1 MFPALLSGNN
11 LSMKK
16 LLLALL
22 LTTSLFSFSQQKESA
37 GTGLL
42 KKAGGALSKAKGGG
56 SLSNEEIVA
65 GLKEALSVGAQNS
78 STKLSAVDGFFANA
92 AIKVLMPAEA
102 KKVETTLRNAG
113 MGSMVDDAILS
124 MNRAAEDASKSAA
137 PIFVDAIKQ
146 MGFQDALGILR
157 GTDTAATSYLKG
169 KTLTALTTAFK
180 PVIDEALQKTGATR
194 HWKTVF
200 ETYNKLPTT
209 FKKINTDLS
218 GYVTDKALSGLFLQV
233 ALEEQKIRKDP
244 AARVNDVLRKVF
256 GS

>member
-1 MFPALLSGNN
+1 MET
-11 LSMKK
+11 K
-16 LLLALL
+16 
-22 LTTSLFSFSQQKESA
+22 SLYEKTHITVIAYRFFFSYSQQKEST
-37 GTGLL
+37 GTSLL
-42 KKAGGALSKAKGGG
+42 KKAGSALGKSKGGA
-56 SLSNEEIVA
+56 SLSNDEIIA

-78 STKLSAVDGFFANA
+78 SGKLSALDGFFANA

-113 MGSMVDDAILS
+113 MGQMVDDAILS
-124 MNRAAEDASKSAA
+124 MNRAAEEASKSAA
-137 PIFVDAIKQ
+137 PIFIDAIKQ

-169 KTLTALTTAFK
+169 KTIPALTSAFK
-180 PVIDEALQKTGATR
+180 PVIDEALQKTGATK

-218 GYVTDKALSGLFLQV
+218 GYVTDKALSGLFYQV
-233 ALEEQKIRKDP
+233 AIEEQQIRKNP
-244 AARVNDVLRKVF
+244 AARVNDVLKKVF

>member
-1 MFPALLSGNN
+1 
-11 LSMKK
+11 MKK
-16 LLLALL
+16 LILL
-22 LTTSLFSFSQQKESA
+22 LFLATSLVTYSQQKESA

-42 KKAGGALSKAKGGG
+42 KKAGSAFGENKGGGG
-56 SLSNEEIVA
+56 SLSNDEIIA

-78 STKLSAVDGFFANA
+78 SGKLSALDGFFANA

-113 MGSMVDDAILS
+113 MGQMVDDAILS
-124 MNRAAEDASKSAA
+124 MNRAAEEASKSAA
-137 PIFVDAIKQ
+137 PIFIDAIKQ
-146 MGFQDALGILR
+146 MGFQDALSILR

-169 KTLTALTTAFK
+169 KTLPSLTSAFR
-180 PVIDEALQKTGATR
+180 PVIDEALQKTGATK

-209 FKKINTDLS
+209 FKKINTDIS
-218 GYVTDKALSGLFLQV
+218 GYVTDKALTGLFYQV
-233 ALEEQKIRKDP
+233 AIEEQQIRKNP
-244 AARVNDVLRKVF
+244 AARVNDVLKKVF

>member
-1 MFPALLSGNN
+1 
-11 LSMKK
+11 MKK
-16 LLLALL
+16 LVLL
-22 LTTSLFSFSQQKESA
+22 LLIATSIASHAQQKESA
-37 GTGLL
+37 STGLL
-42 KKAGGALSKAKGGG
+42 KKAGSVLGKTKGGG
-56 SLSNEEIVA
+56 SSLSNDEIIA

-78 STKLSAVDGFFANA
+78 SSKLSSLDGFFANA

-113 MGSMVDDAILS
+113 MGQMVDDAILS
-124 MNRAAEDASKSAA
+124 MNRAAEEASKSAA
-137 PIFVDAIKQ
+137 PIFIDAIKQ
-146 MGFQDALGILR
+146 MGIQDALSILR

-169 KTLTALTTAFK
+169 RTLPALTTAFR
-180 PVIDEALQKTGATR
+180 PVIDEALQKTGATK

-218 GYVTDKALSGLFLQV
+218 GYVTDKALTGLFYQV
-233 ALEEQKIRKDP
+233 AIEEQQIRKNP
-244 AARVNDVLRKVF
+244 AARVNDILKKVF